1 MVRITERS
9 LLSAS
14 AESIWEFLVSLDSAR
29 YQAWHPV
36 DHVGFRCRTP
46 ARDELGTGQK
56 VHFKER
62 IGRRTFGFSCSV
74 TKSVPGHYVEFL
86 PTGLARVLHL
96 GRGYFTLAPAP
107 NGTDMEAVV
116 ELGWEVPALG
126 PALDWIVAQILDLD
140 ALRRHMREEAE
151 YLETYLAFAA
161 G

>member
-36 DHVGFRCRTP
+36 DHVGFRRRTP
-46 ARDELGTGQK
+46 ARDDLGTGQK

-74 TKSVPGHYVEFL
+74 TKSVPGRYVEFL
-86 PTGLARVLHL
+86 PTGPARMLHL
-96 GRGYFTLAPAP
+96 GRGCFTLGAGPT
-107 NGTDMEAVV
+107 GTNMAAVV
-116 ELGWEVPALG
+116 ELGLDLPGLG
-126 PALDWIVAQILDLD
+126 SALDWIIGRVVDLD
-140 ALRRHMREEAE
+140 ALRRHMREEAG